1 MCKIKK
7 YYTIFGD
14 NMGIR
19 SLILLKKIK
28 YLSFGDFDIFL
39 HKNLHETTRVF
50 AKTKELKKK
59 NRVAWIQN
67 ILFLYIIF
75 ICLFFFPYLLI
86 INVLTESQFSLGFY
100 PLLEIISYILW
111 ISFGIYAFK
120 LISFNLFQ
128 KIYETKSKDIQ
139 IDIAELAIFM
149 YAYSSVIF
157 FFKKESLEIESN
169 IVSENIAEI
178 NDILFEIQS
187 NLTIYDDIIIESKV
201 NKKNIFSDDKKISF
215 NSTDYEGATKL
226 INDFYILLHKKM
238 RYKKE
243 VPMNRISK
251 IL

>member
-1 MCKIKK
+1 MS
-7 YYTIFGD
+7 
-14 NMGIR
+14 IR

-59 NRVAWIQN
+59 NRLSWVQN

-86 INVLTESQFSLGFY
+86 INVLVESRFSLDFY
-100 PLLEIISYILW
+100 SLLEITSYILW
-111 ISFGIYAFK
+111 ICFGVYAFK

-128 KIYETKSKDIQ
+128 KIYETKSKGIQ

-149 YAYSSVIF
+149 YAYSSVVF
-157 FFKKESLEIESN
+157 FFKKESLEIESE
-169 IVSENIAEI
+169 IVSKNILEI

-187 NLTIYDDIIIESKV
+187 NLTIYDDIIVESKV
-201 NKKNIFSDDKKISF
+201 NKKNIFSDDKKVSF
-215 NSTDYEGATKL
+215 NSADYKGAAKL

-238 RYKKE
+238 KLKKE
-243 VPMNRISK
+243 VPISRISK
-251 IL
+251 LL